1 MIREEV
7 RRKKGWKGGVDKFCF
22 FRCVGIMQKESN
34 VCECEQFVL
43 CLYSLNWGYHAMLLS
58 SVGRSNELI
67 CV

>member
-7 RRKKGWKGGVDKFCF
+7 RREKGWKGGVDKFCF
-22 FRCVGIMQKESN
+22 FVVLASCKKNQMCVN
-34 VCECEQFVL
+34 VYSLF